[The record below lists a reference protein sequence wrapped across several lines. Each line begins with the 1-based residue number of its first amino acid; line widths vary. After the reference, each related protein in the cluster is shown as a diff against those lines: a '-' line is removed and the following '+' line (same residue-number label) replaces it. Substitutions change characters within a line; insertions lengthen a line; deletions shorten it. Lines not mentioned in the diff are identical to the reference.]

1 MGKALSILNRQIN
14 RFNAEN
20 RAHRVISKDKPAP
33 APKHPSTQKQIDE
46 FLSETQ
52 EIRNELM
59 SKNHQ
64 LDENLKK
71 VYVVSH
77 TTADQRVFRDRKLFM
92 GKAVKSLSVAKL
104 PKSRS
109 RVVDSEFGYQE
120 PEIIPEGK
128 ITLKQVMN
136 ILVQHQEDGKKY
148 NASYFSSQYKLTEE
162 DAVNLL
168 KYFSPFKVHIPEK

>member
-1 MGKALSILNRQIN
+1 MAR
-14 RFNAEN
+14 
-20 RAHRVISKDKPAP
+20 
-33 APKHPSTQKQIDE
+33 
-46 FLSETQ
+46 
-52 EIRNELM
+52 
-59 SKNHQ
+59 
-64 LDENLKK
+64 
-71 VYVVSH
+71 
-77 TTADQRVFRDRKLFM
+77 
-92 GKAVKSLSVAKL
+92 L

-162 DAVNLL
+162 DAGKQKHTLIFVYRSSLEL
-168 KYFSPFKVHIPEK
+168 KLFAFN

>member
-77 TTADQRVFRDRKLFM
+77 TTADHTY
-92 GKAVKSLSVAKL
+92 GKPSDMARL

-168 KYFSPFKVHIPEK
+168 KYFSPFKVHIPENH